1 MHQTAELGVAAHWKY
16 KSGADAIKLDWLN
29 NLGYHNESVE
39 DFYELIKNDLYSED
53 ISVFS
58 PTGEAFTLPRGAVA
72 LDFAYAVH
80 TEVGNKAKTAL
91 VNKEK
96 VSLLTELQ
104 NGDIV
109 KIEVVEET
117 LPRCSW
123 YDAVKTSKARTNIK
137 HNCNSRLKEIDAKYA
152 VNIIATIMNLNISRV
167 EEWFEKNYCE
177 KKCAITFDID
187 SLKEVVQKYIL
198 HISSNNRFK
207 RFLSRHRFK
216 LRKYTHKGISVYS
229 NYSVSDVVFDYCCH
243 PKTGDGIIA
252 FLEKGKAH
260 VHHKM
265 CKTANH
271 RLASGEKMIF
281 AKWDKENLFNYS
293 MIISLHSGKGTLAEF
308 LNYLAK
314 IGIDINTIEL
324 GKNNSE
330 STRYC
335 EIGFETKDG
344 DINKLRVKIEQKV
357 KVVHLVRTDDVYQ

>member
-1 MHQTAELGVAAHWKY
+1 
-16 KSGADAIKLDWLN
+16 
-29 NLGYHNESVE
+29 
-39 DFYELIKNDLYSED
+39 
-53 ISVFS
+53 
-58 PTGEAFTLPRGAVA
+58 
-72 LDFAYAVH
+72 
-80 TEVGNKAKTAL
+80 
-91 VNKEK
+91 
-96 VSLLTELQ
+96 
-104 NGDIV
+104 
-109 KIEVVEET
+109 
-117 LPRCSW
+117 
-123 YDAVKTSKARTNIK
+123 
-137 HNCNSRLKEIDAKYA
+137 
-152 VNIIATIMNLNISRV
+152 MNLNISRV